1 MAKFTDGTAGGVT
14 DGSVNTVV
22 APGRFRS
29 LLDAYRRFR
38 EGGML
43 LAVVFTGILFTA
55 LDPRFASPRNLANI
69 ASQISFL
76 AILAVAMTYVL
87 IAGEIDL
94 SVGSMLGLVTIVF
107 GLMLEAGI
115 NIWVAVV
122 LALVSGAAMGAL
134 NGVLSVVLR
143 VPTIIVTL
151 GMLTVYRGIAR
162 LLSNG
167 YPVEKYPKTSI
178 FFQIG
183 QERLVGL
190 IPYTAIV
197 LVIFAV
203 IASIVLRRTV
213 IGHRIYAM
221 GSNVR
226 AAELSGIRVDRI
238 RIGVLTFL
246 GLAAALS
253 GLLTVSQ
260 TSTANPNTG
269 IGYELDVIA
278 AVVIGGA
285 KLSGG
290 SGSVLASMLG
300 MLLIG
305 IIRNGMVIV
314 GVSVYAQDVVSGLI
328 VVLAVA
334 IDRFVTRRKTGER
347 RA

>member
-1 MAKFTDGTAGGVT
+1 MTKLTDSTADVSAEVSAAGRLR
-14 DGSVNTVV
+14 SVV
-22 APGRFRS
+22 
-29 LLDAYRRFR
+29 DAARRFR

-43 LAVVFTGILFTA
+43 LAVIGTALIFTA
-55 LDPRFASPRNLANI
+55 LDPRFASVRNLANI

-94 SVGSMLGLVTIVF
+94 SVGSILGLVTIVF
-107 GLMLEAGI
+107 GLLLEANV
-115 NIWVAVV
+115 NIWIAVL
-122 LALVSGAAMGAL
+122 LALVAGSLMGAL
-134 NGVLSVVLR
+134 NGFLSVTLR

-151 GMLTVYRGIAR
+151 GMLTVYRGVAR
-162 LLSNG
+162 ILSNG
-167 YPVEKYPKTSI
+167 YPVEQYPKTSV
-178 FFQIG
+178 FFDIG
-183 QERLVGL
+183 HARLFNV

-197 LVIFAV
+197 LVIFALL
-203 IASIVLRRTV
+203 ASIVLRRTV
-213 IGHRIYAM
+213 IGHRIFAM
-221 GSNVR
+221 GSNLR

-246 GLAAALS
+246 GFAAALS

-269 IGYELDVIA
+269 MGYELDVIA

-285 KLSGG
+285 KLTGG

-334 IDRFVTRRKTGER
+334 IDRFVTRRKTAGER
-347 RA
+347 RS

>member
-1 MAKFTDGTAGGVT
+1 
-14 DGSVNTVV
+14 
-22 APGRFRS
+22 
-29 LLDAYRRFR
+29 
-38 EGGML
+38 ML
-43 LAVVFTGILFTA
+43 LAVIGTAIIFTI
-55 LDPRFASPRNLANI
+55 LDPRFASICNLANI

-94 SVGSMLGLVTIVF
+94 SVGSILGLVTIIF
-107 GLMLEAGI
+107 GLLLEAGF
-115 NIWVAVV
+115 NIWIAVI
-122 LALVSGAAMGAL
+122 LALIAGSLMGAL

-167 YPVEKYPKTSI
+167 YPVEKYPKTSW
-178 FFQIG
+178 FFDVG
-183 QERLVGL
+183 HERLFGL

-197 LVIFAV
+197 LVIFALV
-203 IASIVLRRTV
+203 AGIVLRRTV
-213 IGHRIYAM
+213 IGHRVYAM
-221 GSNVR
+221 GSNLR

-246 GLAAALS
+246 GFAAALS

-269 IGYELDVIA
+269 MGYELDVIA

-290 SGSVLASMLG
+290 SGSSAGVYALG
-300 MLLIG
+300 ILLIG

-328 VVLAVA
+328 VVLAVT
-334 IDRFVTRRKTGER
+334 IDRFVTRRKSGER
-347 RA
+347 RG